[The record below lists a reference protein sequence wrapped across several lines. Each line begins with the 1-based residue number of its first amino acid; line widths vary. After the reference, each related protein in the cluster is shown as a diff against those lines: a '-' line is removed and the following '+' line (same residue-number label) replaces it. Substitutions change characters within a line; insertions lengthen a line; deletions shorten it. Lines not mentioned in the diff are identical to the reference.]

1 MAQIEIVR
9 DSIQSENIVVRLFD
23 AFDSDNSGTIDFKQ
37 FVIGLNKTSKGTKR
51 DKIELAFSV
60 YDVDG
65 SGRIYKD
72 EFIEIFNSLHQ
83 EKKKKTTDDNTKNVN
98 EFADEIFSHFDKDK
112 KGLSFMEFIN
122 ASLKNPTLNDVL
134 KEEL

>member
-1 MAQIEIVR
+1 MVVVEFTKMSLLKF
-9 DSIQSENIVVRLFD
+9 SIRCI
-23 AFDSDNSGTIDFKQ
+23 
-37 FVIGLNKTSKGTKR
+37 NK
-51 DKIELAFSV
+51 
-60 YDVDG
+60 
-65 SGRIYKD
+65 
-72 EFIEIFNSLHQ
+72 
-83 EKKKKTTDDNTKNVN
+83 KKKKTTDDNTKNVN

>member
-1 MAQIEIVR
+1 MSLLKF
-9 DSIQSENIVVRLFD
+9 SIRCI
-23 AFDSDNSGTIDFKQ
+23 K
-37 FVIGLNKTSKGTKR
+37 K
-51 DKIELAFSV
+51 
-60 YDVDG
+60 
-65 SGRIYKD
+65 
-72 EFIEIFNSLHQ
+72 
-83 EKKKKTTDDNTKNVN
+83 KKKKTTDDNNTKNVN

>member
-1 MAQIEIVR
+1 M
-9 DSIQSENIVVRLFD
+9 
-23 AFDSDNSGTIDFKQ
+23 
-37 FVIGLNKTSKGTKR
+37 
-51 DKIELAFSV
+51 
-60 YDVDG
+60 
-65 SGRIYKD
+65 
-72 EFIEIFNSLHQ
+72 HQ
-83 EKKKKTTDDNTKNVN
+83 EKKNKTTDDNTKNVN